1 MEGQAFDRY
10 LLLGEKRDDLL
21 TLAEVRRPLLV
32 AVQVFERVQQD
43 SLAEVAAL
51 LTWSALKIYN
61 INAAGHNHGVLL
73 GTLGWSPR

>member
-1 MEGQAFDRY
+1 
-10 LLLGEKRDDLL
+10 
-21 TLAEVRRPLLV
+21 LLV

-73 GTLGWSPR
+73 GKLGWSPR